1 MCLDPPLLTG
11 VRTAELVNPMVCA
24 IQIIY
29 LWDML
34 NQTQEAVNSLNS
46 SRTMLGIHTYSI
58 SSSVNSVSRQTISPS
73 PLHGS
78 LTLMSESHDLLLHH
92 MVGATTLMVICME
105 KIVLLASSI
114 LVTPQRAVSPKK
126 MEMSQKTSLMP
137 EETNTRHREC
147 W

>member
-1 MCLDPPLLTG
+1 MLFDWNLLIRVLTTF
-11 VRTAELVNPMVCA
+11 R
-24 IQIIY
+24 
-29 LWDML
+29 DML

-92 MVGATTLMVICME
+92 M
-105 KIVLLASSI
+105 
-114 LVTPQRAVSPKK
+114 
-126 MEMSQKTSLMP
+126 
-137 EETNTRHREC
+137 
-147 W
+147 